1 MLICVYMYTM
11 KAADSNKRKAL
22 PFTRIARR
30 LKAMAEPSR
39 LSIMQ
44 KLCDREMNVTELV
57 DSTGFSQANVS
68 KHLRI
73 LRTEELVD
81 YRRENKKIYYSLKN
95 DMPREV
101 CNIICRSL
109 EDELSSEAKIL
120 KKYWRS

>member
-1 MLICVYMYTM
+1 
-11 KAADSNKRKAL
+11 
-22 PFTRIARR
+22 
-30 LKAMAEPSR
+30 MAEPSR